1 MSLLARIFIAMIRLY
16 QYFLSPLLGAQC
28 RFTPTCSHYAAD
40 ALNKY
45 GAVKGAYLASRRLL
59 RCHPWC
65 DGGYDPVP

>member
-16 QYFLSPLLGAQC
+16 QYFLSPVFGTQC

-45 GAVKGAYLASRRLL
+45 GAVKGVYLTSRRLL

>member
-16 QYFLSPLLGAQC
+16 QYFLSPLLGSQC

-45 GAVKGAYLASRRLL
+45 GAAKGAYLASRRLL